1 MRYLPNQYINPAL
14 TIRDREKEVASS
26 NLNQPGESAP
36 YIQFKRDTST
46 DDPED
51 YRGQPAYGVEEDG
64 QGFFTFPFVQAPDK
78 KNTNKGM
85 KIAGA
90 QDINTKMHILNSG
103 MMVDENGIKYMWSPR
118 EKKFIDM
125 GPYDPYYDGMPIPL
139 GKNNKGMKINQ
150 DVAMFPRLSTGEP
163 MTNMEKKQGLDVLRK
178 TRDAKQIKRF
188 VEQMMKGV

>member
-1 MRYLPNQYINPAL
+1 MQYLPNQYISPAL

-36 YIQFKRDTST
+36 YRVFKRDLST

-64 QGFFTFPFVQAPDK
+64 QGFFMFPFVQAPDK

-90 QDINTKMHILNSG
+90 QDIDTKMHILPSG
-103 MMVDENGIKYMWSPR
+103 MMVDENGIKYLWSPR
-118 EKKFIDM
+118 EQQFKDM
-125 GPYDPYYDGMPIPL
+125 GPYDPYYDGLPIPM
-139 GKNNKGMKINQ
+139 GKNKGMKINP

-178 TRDAKQIKRF
+178 TRDPEQIKRF
-188 VEQMMKGV
+188 VQQMMKGV

>member
-36 YIQFKRDTST
+36 YRVFKRDLST

-64 QGFFTFPFVQAPDK
+64 QGFFMFPFVQAPDK
-78 KNTNKGM
+78 KNTNKDM
-85 KIAGA
+85 KIATTPPTGGGFVTRNGG
-90 QDINTKMHILNSG
+90 I
-103 MMVDENGIKYMWSPR
+103 VDLMGRVFYNDNGVMR
-118 EKKFIDM
+118 
-125 GPYDPYYDGMPIPL
+125 YDGTYDEGIHGEIIPGIGL
-139 GKNNKGMKINQ
+139 DQANKSMKINR
-150 DVAMFPRLSTGEP
+150 DVALFPRLSTGEP

-178 TRDAKQIKRF
+178 TRDPEQIKRF